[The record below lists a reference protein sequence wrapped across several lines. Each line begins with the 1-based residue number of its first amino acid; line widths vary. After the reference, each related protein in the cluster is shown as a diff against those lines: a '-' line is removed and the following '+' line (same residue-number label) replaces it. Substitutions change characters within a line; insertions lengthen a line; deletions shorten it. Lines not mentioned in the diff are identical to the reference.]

1 MPLKKEIEN
10 LATVENN
17 TDLANDIKD
26 FEQREPK
33 INALKDEIS
42 KSKFPTII
50 CESKPHNK
58 NYLTIIFANDK
69 FYQQFSISESSTIG
83 KSYDFL
89 FSDID
94 IDYCSQNHLEYA
106 HLLKSVKSLEA
117 CSVDIEILVN
127 KESSIKKNFTISFL
141 PDKYSKDEAHNL
153 AIFTFRKSENNQ
165 STESTK
171 NIRDRKASTSNL
183 LANLERSLRKERL
196 LRETGSLIIADLP
209 ITEIANG
216 IAKILCLYLKS
227 DRCLVHDYQNSQT
240 SFVAEYAS
248 DEKKKI
254 ITDILNQ
261 EVLKEVAKYINFQ
274 NHFFTKFGN
283 LLGGSFLFAIDD
295 ISKDSN
301 FDKER
306 NVYEKFRIAS
316 QISATTIFNNK
327 INGGIYIHQSNS
339 RIWTADEIELIEMV
353 ANQFAIAIDRSQ
365 SIEKVMVT
373 NHALME
379 KTLELK
385 EALRYEKELRQMQS
399 EFVAM
404 VSHEF
409 KTPLQIIDSTREVI
423 VRKIKKLEIVDDV
436 LDKSFSRIKMAIQRM
451 NGLIHSTLN
460 LAKMENDG
468 DNKIKVQREIFD
480 LKKFL
485 LDIID
490 KNSELAVN
498 KNITLIVKIDELPTE
513 FSGDPKLLDHAF
525 TNIISNA
532 IKYSKNNTIVKIL
545 AKANDKK
552 VLIRAIDQGIG
563 IPKEDIKNIGQKFFR
578 AKNTLEVAGTGI
590 GIYLTKHFIELH
602 QGKIMIESEINVG
615 TSVTVSLPKV

>member
-1 MPLKKEIEN
+1 MSLAQEDTN
-10 LATVENN
+10 LSNNENN
-17 TDLANDIKD
+17 IDLINDIKD
-26 FEQREPK
+26 FDQRESK
-33 INALKDEIS
+33 INILKEEIAKSEIS
-42 KSKFPTII
+42 SII
-50 CESKPHNK
+50 CESKTHNK

-69 FYQQFSISESSTIG
+69 FYQEFSTNEAHIIG
-83 KSYDFL
+83 KSYDSL
-89 FSDID
+89 FEDID
-94 IDYCSQNHLEYA
+94 IDYCSQNHLEYS

-117 CSVDIEILVN
+117 CSVDIEMMTN
-127 KESSIKKNFTISFL
+127 KEELAKSNFKISFL
-141 PDKYSKDEAHNL
+141 PDKYSKDFNHHL
-153 AIFTFRKSENNQ
+153 AIFTFKKSDNQPEETSNN
-165 STESTK
+165 K
-171 NIRDRKASTSNL
+171 KDNKVATSNL

-196 LRETGSLIIADLP
+196 LRETGSLIISDLP

-227 DRCLVHDYQNSQT
+227 DRCLIHDYKDSQT
-240 SFVAEYAS
+240 SFVIEYCS

-254 ITDILNQ
+254 IDISNQ
-261 EVLKEVAKYINFQ
+261 ENLSDIAKYINFQ
-274 NHFFTKFGN
+274 NHFFTKFVN
-283 LLGGSFLFAIDD
+283 LNKGSALFAIDD
-295 ISKDSN
+295 VSKDSN
-301 FDKER
+301 FTKVKD
-306 NVYEKFRIAS
+306 VCEKFRIAS
-316 QISATTIFNNK
+316 QISATTVFNNK
-327 INGGIYIHQSNS
+327 INGGIYIHQADT

-353 ANQFAIAIDRSQ
+353 ADQFAIAIDRSQ
-365 SIEKVMVT
+365 SVEKVMVA

-385 EALRYEKELRQMQS
+385 DALKHEKELRQMQS

-423 VRKIKKLEIVDDV
+423 IRKVKKLEIVDEV
-436 LDKSFSRIKMAIQRM
+436 LDKGFSRIKMAIQRM

-480 LKKFL
+480 LKQFL

-498 KNITLIVKIDELPTE
+498 KNITLVVKVDELPTD
-513 FSGDPKLLDHAF
+513 FNGDPKLLDHAF

-532 IKYSKNNTIVKIL
+532 IKYSKNDTVVKIL
-545 AKANDKK
+545 ARSNDSK
-552 VLIRAIDQGIG
+552 VLIRAVDQGIG
-563 IPKEDIKNIGQKFFR
+563 IPQDDIKNIGQKFFR

-602 QGKIMIESEINVG
+602 QGKLIIESEINVG
-615 TSVTVSLPKV
+615 TTVTVSLPKV

>member
-1 MPLKKEIEN
+1 MPLTKEIEN
-10 LATVENN
+10 LSTVENN
-17 TDLANDIKD
+17 IDLANDIKD

-50 CESKPHNK
+50 CESKPNNK

-69 FYQQFSISESSTIG
+69 FYQQFFINESYTIG

-106 HLLKSVKSLEA
+106 HLLKSVKALEA

-127 KESSIKKNFTISFL
+127 KENSIKENFTISFL
-141 PDKYSKDEAHNL
+141 PDKYSKDETHNL
-153 AIFTFRKSENNQ
+153 AIFTFRKSENQ
-165 STESTK
+165 SQESTK
-171 NIRDRKASTSNL
+171 NIRDRKASTSNIL
-183 LANLERSLRKERL
+183 INLERSLRKERL
-196 LRETGSLIIADLP
+196 LRETGSLIISDLP
-209 ITEIANG
+209 IIEIANG
-216 IAKILCLYLKS
+216 IAKTLCLYLKS

-240 SFVAEYAS
+240 SFIVEYS
-248 DEKKKI
+248 PDEKKEI
-254 ITDILNQ
+254 ITDTSDQ
-261 EVLKEVAKYINFQ
+261 EVLKEIAKYINFQ
-274 NHFFTKFGN
+274 NHFFAKFGN
-283 LLGGSFLFAIDD
+283 LQKGSVLFAIDA

-306 NVYEKFRIAS
+306 SVYEKFRIAS
-316 QISATTIFNNK
+316 QISATTIFNNR
-327 INGGIYIHQSNS
+327 INGGIYIHQSNN
-339 RIWTADEIELIEMV
+339 RIWTADEIELVEMV

-365 SIEKVMVT
+365 SIEKVMIA

-409 KTPLQIIDSTREVI
+409 KTPLQIIDSTREVV

-436 LDKSFSRIKMAIQRM
+436 LDKGFSRIKMAIQRM

-532 IKYSKNNTIVKIL
+532 IKYSKNDTVVKIL

-552 VLIRAIDQGIG
+552 VLIRAVDQGIG

-602 QGKIMIESEINVG
+602 QGKIMIESEVNIG
-615 TSVTVSLPKV
+615 TSVTVSLPKI